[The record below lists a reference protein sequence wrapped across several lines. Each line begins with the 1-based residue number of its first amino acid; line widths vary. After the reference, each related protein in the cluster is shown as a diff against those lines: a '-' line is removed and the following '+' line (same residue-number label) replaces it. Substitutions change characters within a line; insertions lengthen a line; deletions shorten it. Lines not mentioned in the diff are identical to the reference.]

1 MHMNESSLL
10 HPGGSPFLN
19 RVTTRSKNDQNH
31 EVPVPEMF
39 HELTDDELTEEK
51 IKQMEAIWIKLLLQ
65 MMKVLMLEFSIEE
78 GDKLFNEMGRFTS
91 MKGIDE
97 SYYHLKYNKKEV
109 DDLRAE
115 QLAKSHDPLALM
127 ANSNNPAPN
136 YLIAQPGMNMGQ
148 DRQMQM
154 VGGNGGNQFRQYAG
168 QNNIRNQNRLI
179 VIPGI
184 ANQIPNGNGN
194 VVAARAEGNA
204 IGNNGNQI
212 RCYNYRGLGHLA
224 RNCTQAIDIGSTQTD
239 EAPPSYD
246 QTDHRLGVRQNAKTK
261 RPQPRSNTKN
271 DRVPFTSKSSC
282 SKNNEIEVEDHP
294 RNLLLSKNKKHMSS
308 ECIRYAVTNSG
319 MINLKLSCA
328 ICKQCLITANHDVCV
343 LNYVNDMNS
352 RDETGLVYDKEE
364 GTVMFKQDDEKI
376 TFKMPHTME
385 IFKET
390 RLMGLSTDS
399 IPPFTYE
406 ENFSHGR
413 THYCQSLFIGDDY
426 MQDEGDTRGIRHLMR
441 LEREMMRDKGE
452 VT

>member
-184 ANQIPNGNGN
+184 ANQNPDGNGN
-194 VVAARAEGNA
+194 VVAARAKGNA

-212 RCYNYRGLGHLA
+212 SSALKQRRVSVTTGILA
-224 RNCTQAIDIGSTQTD
+224 HVLECHRSFCL
-239 EAPPSYD
+239 PP
-246 QTDHRLGVRQNAKTK
+246 GVRQNAKTK

-271 DRVPFTSKSSC
+271 DRVPSTSKSSC

-352 RDETGLVYDKEE
+352 RGK
-364 GTVMFKQDDEKI
+364 KQKANVSNNENRK
-376 TFKMPHTME
+376 KQSN
-385 IFKET
+385 
-390 RLMGLSTDS
+390 G
-399 IPPFTYE
+399 YE
-406 ENFSHGR
+406 P
-413 THYCQSLFIGDDY
+413 
-426 MQDEGDTRGIRHLMR
+426 
-441 LEREMMRDKGE
+441 
-452 VT
+452 